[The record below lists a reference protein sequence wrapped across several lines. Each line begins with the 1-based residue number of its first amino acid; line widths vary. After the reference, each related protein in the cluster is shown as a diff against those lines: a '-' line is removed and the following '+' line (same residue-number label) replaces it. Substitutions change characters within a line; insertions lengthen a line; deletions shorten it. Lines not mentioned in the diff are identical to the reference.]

1 MNAFDISIRPAS
13 ASHDLLLVERAE
25 PLALK
30 LRDLLQ
36 RKQFVIKT
44 AVTPPD
50 AAELA
55 TELIRPILLID
66 CGSRPGAREYVGL
79 YRGQPNLKQL
89 PVIVLGADVD
99 GLADELYGEF
109 PLVATLRTPCAPN
122 ELLESINYISER
134 YPSLDSTSPE
144 PALREAPKSTI
155 AAPLSSEQDDDE
167 PPAAFPAY
175 AQFESIATL
184 YFDQAREA
192 ALLEMN
198 LGGAQYA
205 RLGVNG
211 LKDHRTWSGEGEKC
225 QSLITEILRRSG
237 KWGRGHISRVGLIA
251 DNIINALSL
260 PEKMVLDSRHAARLL
275 NMAIV
280 TRSQNYLRKEF
291 TGRGSLLVR
300 KELCSWLKDSALQ
313 LATVHKEPGISDVVA
328 TVGRMIGRE
337 EPLSDEPRVLA
348 ASAILAAE
356 ILDRTCFQSG
366 HWNPRAAH
374 RLLRKIASGK
384 FRDLHPGAL
393 CALAKILTEALATSS
408 PSHMIGK
415 AVRED
420 PTLIERAKQNR
431 EQIVAI
437 HETKVALDQLTPGM
451 RLSQPLFAFDG
462 KQLLEENLTL
472 DQDLIWRIW
481 QLSALRPIN
490 TPIVVLR
497 AAQPSPSESP
507 RYDESAEPPPANPD

>member
-1 MNAFDISIRPAS
+1 MSAFDISIRPAS

-30 LRDLLQ
+30 LRDFLQ
-36 RKQFVIKT
+36 RKQFTIKT

-66 CGSRPGAREYVGL
+66 CGSRPGAREYVWL
-79 YRGQPNLKQL
+79 YRGQANLKQL

-109 PLVATLRTPCAPN
+109 PLVATLRTPCAPS
-122 ELLESINYISER
+122 ELLDSINYISER
-134 YPSLDSTSPE
+134 YPSLKPAPSQPPLRDSAPSAPTTSR
-144 PALREAPKSTI
+144 A
-155 AAPLSSEQDDDE
+155 SEQDDDE
-167 PPAAFPAY
+167 PPTAFPAY
-175 AQFESIATL
+175 AQFDSIATL

-211 LKDHRTWSGEGEKC
+211 LKEHRTWSGEGEKC

-237 KWGRGHISRVGLIA
+237 KWGKGHISRVGLVA
-251 DNIINALSL
+251 DNILHALSL
-260 PEKMVLDSRHAARLL
+260 PEKMALESRHAARLL

-291 TGRGSLLVR
+291 TGRGSLLIR

-313 LATVHKEPGISDVVA
+313 LATVHKEPGISEIVA

-356 ILDRTCFQSG
+356 ILDRTCFQTG

-374 RLLRKIASGK
+374 RLLRKIAGRK

-420 PTLIERAKQNR
+420 PILIERAKQNR

-497 AAQPSPSESP
+497 AAQQPTADTTPFDDSAESPSSLS
-507 RYDESAEPPPANPD
+507 D